1 VLEHNFAGPA
11 FTIGIEE
18 ELMLLE
24 DGAGLGLAQGI
35 ETILASLPSELEGR
49 VKPELMQSVLE
60 IATRPCPD
68 VQTAGAELVTLRR
81 AVGEIAENHGMLV
94 AAAGTH
100 PFALFED
107 QEITNRPRYREL
119 IAELGYIA
127 RRELIFGTHVHVG
140 IEGADRAIYVADGI
154 RRYLPLLLALSAN
167 SPFWRGSATGMMS
180 TRTAIFRTF
189 PRQGIPPHFGTWEIF
204 SNRIELMMRAEAIED
219 YTYLWFDVRPHPNL
233 GTVETRVFDQMTRVE
248 HTVSMAALVVS
259 IARRLCALF
268 DADEPLVE
276 YPTELVDDNK
286 VRAAIRG
293 VDGKLVDFRRAE
305 QATAPEMAHKLLE
318 LVADH
323 AEELGC
329 RAELEGIADLLQ
341 AGTGAHRQLEL
352 YERTGDMH
360 ALVSEIVSKSRV

>member
-24 DGAGLGLAQGI
+24 ENGLGLAQEI
-35 ETILASLPSELEGR
+35 ETVLESVPPDLEGQ

-60 IATRPCPD
+60 IATKPCPD
-68 VQTAGAELVTLRR
+68 VRTAGEELRVLRHAVT
-81 AVGEIAENHGMLV
+81 EITESHGMRLG
-94 AAAGTH
+94 AAATH

-107 QEITNRPRYREL
+107 QEIVDRPRYHQIINEL
-119 IAELGYIA
+119 QYVA
-127 RRELIFGTHVHVG
+127 RQELIFGTHIHVG

-167 SPFWRGSATGMMS
+167 SPFWRGKSTGMMS
-180 TRTAIFRTF
+180 TRTAIFRAF
-189 PRQGIPPHFGTWEIF
+189 PRSGIPPHYGTWEIF
-204 SNRIELMMRAEAIED
+204 SNRVELMMRAGAIDD

-248 HTVSMAALVVS
+248 HTISMAALVAS
-259 IARRLCALF
+259 IAHRLCALF
-268 DADEPLVE
+268 DEGEPLVE

-286 VRAAIRG
+286 VRAALRG
-293 VDGKLVDFRRAE
+293 VDGKLIDFRRGE
-305 QATAPEMAHKLLE
+305 RATAPEMAHKLID

-323 AEELGC
+323 ADELGC
-329 RAELEGIADLLQ
+329 RAEVEGIADLLQ
-341 AGTGAHRQLEL
+341 TGTGAHRQLEL

-360 ALVSEIVSKSRV
+360 ALVTEIAEKSRV